1 MARRG
6 GYEIGLAK
14 YIIKTPLTA
23 VGFVSMYIFGG
34 SIFAGFAGLEHLF
47 TSQSVLEAALVY
59 FLTEALPPTSLGEV
73 FAQVIAGT
81 LAAGFL
87 WYWNTAP

>member
-14 YIIKTPLTA
+14 YIIKTPLTV

-34 SIFAGFAGLEHLF
+34 SIFAGLAGVEHLF
-47 TSQSVLEAALVY
+47 TSQSVTEAVLIY
-59 FLTEALPPTSLGEV
+59 FLTEALPPTTVGEV
-73 FAQVIAGT
+73 LAQVVAGT
-81 LAAGFL
+81 VTAGFL
-87 WYWNTAP
+87 WYWNTAV